1 MRRYGCTVFRMK
13 SWKDRVSVL
22 CRNGGTRGAGARLA
36 SRARGAAVGGR
47 AVFDVFAS
55 LRATVCTVDR
65 RVRACGIHTPRSS
78 CVPAVRAPLST
89 VRRTRCRFYLFCL
102 RLHAASCTSKEHLIL
117 YMRDR
122 TTVGSAVW
130 GQQQPP
136 RMRDAPMEHGAHR
149 APTSARRCRWEE
161 PAPRRDGRKVRHPG
175 HFTSTSLIF
184 TPVASCPIWTA
195 P

>member
-36 SRARGAAVGGR
+36 SRARGAAVGGW

-55 LRATVCTVDR
+55 LRAAVCTVDR

-149 APTSARRCRWEE
+149 APTSAEVQVGGTGAPSRRTQG
-161 PAPRRDGRKVRHPG
+161 APPRSLHIDFSYLHTGRLV
-175 HFTSTSLIF
+175 
-184 TPVASCPIWTA
+184 PIWTA